1 MTQDASHSVSGSHP
15 QAGRGEPVTDGVPA
29 AGRVLGFDLGSRR
42 IGVAASDSDQALA
55 VGVDT
60 VVRTGDPAA
69 DRRRLVTLLDEYEA
83 VGVVVGLPLGL
94 DGGHGPAAV
103 AAEEEAGQLC
113 SLTSVPV
120 VTHDERLTTVS
131 AAAALRAGGRKAR
144 QQKGVIDRTAAAV
157 LLQSWLDGRRAARI
171 QASSAGV
178 TGRG

>member
-1 MTQDASHSVSGSHP
+1 MTQNASHSVSGNHTP
-15 QAGRGEPVTDGVPA
+15 AGRAEPVAGGVPS

-60 VVRTGDPAA
+60 VVRSGDAIA
-69 DRRRLVTLLDEYEA
+69 DRRRLVALLEEYEA
-83 VGVVVGLPLGL
+83 VGAVVGLPLSL
-94 DGGHGPAAV
+94 DGGHGPAAA
-103 AAEEEAGQLC
+103 AAEDEVGH
-113 SLTSVPV
+113 LTAIAPVPV

-131 AAAALRAGGRKAR
+131 AAAALRAGGRQAR

-171 QASSAGV
+171 QASNTAV
-178 TGRG
+178 PGRG